1 MNGRCRYCETN
12 RTNRASLSGMAVDL
26 ERLRADLERLR
37 REASADRDAHI
48 EKQIE
53 IETLEEH
60 IRFAETIGDVA

>member
-12 RTNRASLSGMAVDL
+12 RTNRASLSGMAV
-26 ERLRADLERLR
+26 DLERLR